1 MKIAIATED
10 ETTISAHFGKA
21 PVYVVM
27 TIADG
32 QVATQETRSKA
43 ICGSHDH
50 DDGHHHEHNEHDEHD
65 GQASEADS
73 DGHHG
78 QLDPIHDCQLVLS
91 GGMCQGMFDN
101 LHRVG
106 IHPFMT
112 SEKDIQVAVA
122 AYLAG
127 TLAAENT
134 LVR

>member
-32 QVATQETRSKA
+32 QVAAQETRSKA

-50 DDGHHHEHNEHDEHD
+50 SDESHHHEHDEH
-65 GQASEADS
+65 ASEADS

-78 QLDPIHDCQLVLS
+78 QLDRIHDCQLVLS